1 MNNLIQIFFLAR
13 RGITG
18 LMKERGKGKEGMLG
32 MASTRSQ
39 VVLAGAGCEGC
50 YTPPLKKF
58 PAGWFRGENQ
68 NVNSP
73 VPASPLGSSPSATT
87 AAPPRFTNRSGT

>member
-1 MNNLIQIFFLAR
+1 
-13 RGITG
+13 
-18 LMKERGKGKEGMLG
+18 MLG
-32 MASTRSQ
+32 YAWNGFYKVASSF
-39 VVLAGAGCEGC
+39 LAGAGCEGC

-87 AAPPRFTNRSGT
+87 AAPPRFTNWSGT